1 MGRFHR
7 HDDGPEH
14 AHEHEHTHAHAEPAG
29 QTHGD
34 HSAYRTGPERVTV
47 LERIFDENDRAAAG
61 NRELLD
67 AHGVVAVNVMSS
79 PGAGKTSL
87 LRHTLAGLCGH
98 VRIGIVEGDIETSLD
113 ADQLS
118 GYGAQVALI
127 NTSNGFGGEC
137 HLDAPMV
144 ASALTQ
150 LDLDAVDLLLI
161 ENVGNLVCP
170 AEFDVGSHHRVMVS
184 ATTEG
189 EDKPLKYPVM
199 FRAVDLVLIN
209 KMDLLPHLD
218 LDLALFRRNIASVN
232 PTATVLE
239 VSARTQRGIG
249 AWTRWLGAA
258 TRRSADSRS
267 QLSWWC
273 SLAPEG
279 LSSGPERRT
288 AVHPT
293 VRDHW
298 PEVRSLS
305 RISAHYCAKVGA
317 CVMRDIV
324 RLSTRSKVE
333 PSRSRPSSTGS
344 A

>member
-7 HDDGPEH
+7 HDDGSEHLHLHEHEQEH
-14 AHEHEHTHAHAEPAG
+14 AHDEPAG
-29 QTHGD
+29 QTYGD

-47 LERIFDENDRAAAG
+47 LERIFDENDRAAAR

-87 LRHTLAGLCGH
+87 LRHTLTGLCGR

-118 GYGAQVALI
+118 GYGAQVTLI
-127 NTSNGFGGEC
+127 NTSHGFGGEC

-144 ASALTQ
+144 ASALAR
-150 LDLDAVDLLLI
+150 LDLDTVDLLLI

-170 AEFDVGSHHRVMVS
+170 AEFDVGAHHRVMVS

-209 KMDLLPHLD
+209 KMDLLPYLD
-218 LDLALFRRNIASVN
+218 LDLALFKANIAKVN
-232 PTATVLE
+232 PAATVLE
-239 VSARTQRGIG
+239 VSARTRHGIG
-249 AWTRWLGAA
+249 AWTTWLEQ
-258 TRRSADSRS
+258 RLDRSPARVRADRVVV
-267 QLSWWC
+267 L
-273 SLAPEG
+273 P
-279 LSSGPERRT
+279 
-288 AVHPT
+288 HPPPFVT
-293 VRDHW
+293 
-298 PEVRSLS
+298 P
-305 RISAHYCAKVGA
+305 
-317 CVMRDIV
+317 
-324 RLSTRSKVE
+324 
-333 PSRSRPSSTGS
+333 
-344 A
+344 